1 MRKIVKAEPPIPR
14 GERTRYHLARWW
26 WVAGLALVAEAGFS
40 FSIPG
45 GPDLETLIGVLIQNA
60 LILCVFWVLLY
71 YYRRETYRDLRQVA
85 MIGSLFTVMILA
97 AAVVARVAP
106 AHPELI
112 PLPLFAM
119 ILTVQFNGRVSMIGA
134 MILSALIDVQPVFH
148 DGPALFVCLAGGIT
162 AALSVRILRRRS
174 HLYLAVLI
182 TAAGYFA
189 AALALG
195 LVGHWT
201 LSEVGWHTL
210 FGAANALVSAS
221 LTILLLPLIESVT
234 TVTTDLTLLELSDPG
249 RPLLRRL
256 SLEAPGTYAHSV
268 AMANLVEAACDAIGA
283 NGLLG
288 RVGCYYH
295 DVGKLGNP
303 QFFVENQN
311 RGAGNPHDRITPVQ
325 SAKIIRQHVIDGVRL
340 AQEAGLPEIVTAF
353 IPEHH
358 GTSEINY
365 FLDKAKR
372 QRDVIVNPAD
382 FRYPGPRP
390 RSVETAIAMLAD
402 SIEASLRVLDD
413 LTPGRISEVI
423 DHIARLKLESGQ
435 LDEAPMTLQQL
446 DDVKAEFVR
455 VLSGMYHNRI
465 DYPEDRGGISA
476 NWHSPQPS
484 APAAGA

>member
-1 MRKIVKAEPPIPR
+1 MRKTAKVEPPIKESR
-14 GERTRYHLARWW
+14 ARYHLIRWW
-26 WVAGLALVAEAGFS
+26 WVAGLAVLAETAFS
-40 FSIPG
+40 FGVRG
-45 GPDLETLIGVLIQNA
+45 GLDVETMVGVMLENA

-71 YYRRETYRDLRQVA
+71 YYRRETYRDNRQVA
-85 MIGSLFTVMILA
+85 MIGFLFSFMIVC
-97 AAVVARVAP
+97 AAVVARVSP
-106 AHPELI
+106 QHPELI

-119 ILTVQFNGRVSMIGA
+119 ILTAQFNGRVSMIGA
-134 MILSALIDVQPVFH
+134 MILAALVDVQPVFH

-162 AALSVRILRRRS
+162 AALSVRTLRRRS

-182 TAAGYFA
+182 TAIGYFD

-195 LVGHWT
+195 LVGHWS
-201 LSEVGWHTL
+201 LSEIGWRTL
-210 FGAANALVSAS
+210 LGAANALVSAS
-221 LTILLLPLIESVT
+221 LTILLLPLIEGVT

-303 QFFVENQN
+303 AFFVENQN
-311 RGAGNPHDRITPVQ
+311 RGTSNPHDRITPQQ
-325 SAKIIRQHVIDGVRL
+325 SAKIIRQHVVDGVRL
-340 AQEAGLPEIVTAF
+340 AQEARLPEIITAF

-372 QRDVIVNPAD
+372 QRDVTVNPAD

-390 RSVETAIAMLAD
+390 RSIETAIAMLAD

-413 LTPGRISEVI
+413 LTPGRIGEVI
-423 DHIARLKLESGQ
+423 AHIVKNKLQAGQ
-435 LDEAPMTLQQL
+435 LDEAPITLQQL
-446 DDVKAEFVR
+446 DEVKAEFVR

-476 NWHSPQPS
+476 GWHGSQPS

>member
-1 MRKIVKAEPPIPR
+1 MRKTVKADPPIPR
-14 GERTRYHLARWW
+14 EERLRYHLARWW
-26 WVAGLALVAEAGFS
+26 WVAGLAVLSETAFS
-40 FSIPG
+40 FG
-45 GPDLETLIGVLIQNA
+45 TRGALDVETMIGVMLENA

-71 YYRRETYRDLRQVA
+71 YYRRETYRDNRQVT
-85 MIGSLFTVMILA
+85 MIGGLFAFMIVS
-97 AAVVARVAP
+97 AAVIAALAP
-106 AHPELI
+106 QHPELI
-112 PLPLFAM
+112 PIPLFAM
-119 ILTVQFNGRVSMIGA
+119 ILTAQFNGRVSMIGA
-134 MILSALIDVQPVFH
+134 MIFAALVDVQPVFH

-162 AALSVRILRRRS
+162 AALSVRTLRRRS
-174 HLYLAVLI
+174 HLYIAVLI
-182 TAAGYFA
+182 TAIGYLD

-195 LVGHWT
+195 LVGHWPIGQIGWMT
-201 LSEVGWHTL
+201 LL
-210 FGAANALVSAS
+210 GAANALVSAS
-221 LTILLLPLIESVT
+221 LTILLLPIIEGVT

-303 QFFVENQN
+303 GFFVENQN
-311 RGAGNPHDRITPVQ
+311 RGSSNPHDRITPQQ
-325 SAKIIRQHVIDGVRL
+325 SAKIIRQHVVDGVRL
-340 AQEAGLPEIVTAF
+340 AQEARLPEIITAF

-365 FLDKAKR
+365 FLDKAKKS
-372 QRDVIVNPAD
+372 RDGAVNPAD

-413 LTPGRISEVI
+413 LTPDRIEGVI
-423 DHIARLKLESGQ
+423 EHIAKNKLAAGQ
-435 LDEAPMTLQQL
+435 LDEAPITLQQL
-446 DDVKAEFVR
+446 DEVKAEFVR

-476 NWHSPQPS
+476 GWQGSQPS
-484 APAAGA
+484 APAAGD

>member
-174 HLYLAVLI
+174 HLSQNGQPFFDQLRPPAPVP
-182 TAAGYFA
+182 
-189 AALALG
+189 
-195 LVGHWT
+195 
-201 LSEVGWHTL
+201 L
-210 FGAANALVSAS
+210 FGRSY
-221 LTILLLPLIESVT
+221 P
-234 TVTTDLTLLELSDPG
+234 
-249 RPLLRRL
+249 R
-256 SLEAPGTYAHSV
+256 
-268 AMANLVEAACDAIGA
+268 AIGPDQRRDQRRV
-283 NGLLG
+283 LRPRLG
-288 RVGCYYH
+288 R
-295 DVGKLGNP
+295 
-303 QFFVENQN
+303 
-311 RGAGNPHDRITPVQ
+311 RTM
-325 SAKIIRQHVIDGVRL
+325 VIGVSD
-340 AQEAGLPEIVTAF
+340 AVVIYAF
-353 IPEHH
+353 
-358 GTSEINY
+358 
-365 FLDKAKR
+365 
-372 QRDVIVNPAD
+372 
-382 FRYPGPRP
+382 
-390 RSVETAIAMLAD
+390 
-402 SIEASLRVLDD
+402 
-413 LTPGRISEVI
+413 
-423 DHIARLKLESGQ
+423 
-435 LDEAPMTLQQL
+435 
-446 DDVKAEFVR
+446 
-455 VLSGMYHNRI
+455 
-465 DYPEDRGGISA
+465 
-476 NWHSPQPS
+476 
-484 APAAGA
+484 